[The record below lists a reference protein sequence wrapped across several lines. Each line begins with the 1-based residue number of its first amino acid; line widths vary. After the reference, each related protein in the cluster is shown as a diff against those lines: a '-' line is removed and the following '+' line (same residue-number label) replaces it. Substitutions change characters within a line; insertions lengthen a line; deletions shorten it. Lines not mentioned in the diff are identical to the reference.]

1 MLVID
6 SEGKYR
12 KMLND
17 VEVLFSAQEVQ
28 KRVKEMGT
36 EITRDYQGEELLVAG
51 ILKGAFIFMADLV
64 RNIDGMV
71 NIDFMDVSSYGA
83 STETSGEVRIMKDL
97 EGSIEGRHV
106 LIVEDIVDTGLT
118 LHYILSV
125 LRQRNPKS
133 LEVCTLLDKPSR
145 RQSEVVAKYKGF
157 AIPDK
162 FVVGYGLDYAER
174 YRNLPGVYVLKP
186 EIYSNKA

>member
-1 MLVID
+1 LLAID
-6 SEGKYR
+6 REGKYR

-17 VEVLFSAQEVQ
+17 VEVLFSAEEVQ
-28 KRVKEMGT
+28 KRVKEMGA

-186 EIYSNKA
+186 EIYNKKA